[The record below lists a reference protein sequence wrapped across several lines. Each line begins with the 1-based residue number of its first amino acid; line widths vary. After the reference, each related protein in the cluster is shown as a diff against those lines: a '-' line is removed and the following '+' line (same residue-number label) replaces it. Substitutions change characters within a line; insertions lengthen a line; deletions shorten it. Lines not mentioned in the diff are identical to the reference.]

1 MAEAALKIEPRELAA
16 VRRFEIPDLTT
27 HGPWLLKRFMQ
38 KRQDLSE
45 GQIAGWL
52 RGRIYD
58 NEHLFLYQDNAV
70 AMAQLIHA
78 PGLKMV
84 KVVQE
89 HFVWAKNR
97 DDKSQIEFVADFYDH
112 IKGWAKRLE
121 AERIIVCEDTDVPKS
136 VIQQRLGRVYDTTVS
151 HARVV

>member
-1 MAEAALKIEPRELAA
+1 MAEAALKVEPRELVF
-16 VRRFEIPDLTT
+16 VRRFEVADLTT

-38 KRQDLSE
+38 KRPDLSE

-97 DDKSQIEFVADFYDH
+97 EDKTQIDHAADFYDH
-112 IKGWAKRLE
+112 MKAWAQRLG

-136 VIQQRLGRVYDTTVS
+136 IIQQRLGRVYDTTVS
-151 HARVV
+151 HARV

>member
-1 MAEAALKIEPRELAA
+1 MAEATLKIEPRELGF
-16 VRRFEIPDLTT
+16 VRRFEVADLST
-27 HGPWLLKRFMQ
+27 HGPWLVKRFMQ
-38 KRQDLSE
+38 KRPDLTE

-89 HFVWAKNR
+89 HFVWIRNR
-97 DDKSQIEFVADFYDH
+97 EDKTQIEAAADFYDYV
-112 IKGWAKRLE
+112 KGWAKRLE
-121 AERIIVCEDTDVPKS
+121 AERIIVCEDSDVPKT

-151 HARVV
+151 HARV

>member
-1 MAEAALKIEPRELAA
+1 MAEAAVKVEPRELVF
-16 VRRFEIPDLTT
+16 VRRFEIADLTT
-27 HGPWLLKRFMQ
+27 HGPWLMKRFTQ
-38 KRQDLSE
+38 KRPDLQE
-45 GQIAGWL
+45 QQIAGWL

-70 AMAQLIHA
+70 AMAQLVHS

-89 HFVWAKNR
+89 HFVWVRNR
-97 DDKSQIEFVADFYDH
+97 EDKTQLDHAADFYDH
-112 IKGWAKRLE
+112 MKVWAQRLS

-136 VIQQRLGRVYDTTVS
+136 LIQQRLGRVYDTTVS
-151 HARVV
+151 HARV

>member
-1 MAEAALKIEPRELAA
+1 MAEAVLKIEPRELSF
-16 VRRFEIPDLTT
+16 VRRFELADLTT
-27 HGPWLLKRFMQ
+27 HGPWLLRRFMQ
-38 KRQDLSE
+38 KRPDLSE

-70 AMAQLIHA
+70 AMTQLVHS

-89 HFVWAKNR
+89 HFVWMKNR
-97 DDKSQIEFVADFYDH
+97 EDKAQLEHVADFYDH
-112 IKGWAKRLE
+112 IKVWAQRIG

-136 VIQQRLGRVYDTTVS
+136 IIQQRLGRVYDTTVS
-151 HARVV
+151 HARV

>member
-1 MAEAALKIEPRELAA
+1 MAETAVKIEPREPAF
-16 VRRFEIPDLTT
+16 VRRFELADLAT

-38 KRQDLSE
+38 KRPDLTE
-45 GQIAGWL
+45 MQIAGWL

-89 HFVWAKNR
+89 HFVWTKNR
-97 DDKSQIEFVADFYDH
+97 EDKGQVEFAADFYDH
-112 IKGWAKRLE
+112 MKVWAQRLG

-136 VIQQRLGRVYDTTVS
+136 IIQQRLGRVYDTTVS
-151 HARVV
+151 HARV

>member
-1 MAEAALKIEPRELAA
+1 MMAEAALKVEPRELTF
-16 VRRFEIPDLTT
+16 VRRFEVADLTT

-38 KRQDLSE
+38 KRPDLAE

-89 HFVWAKNR
+89 HFVWVK
-97 DDKSQIEFVADFYDH
+97 DKGDKDQIDCAADFYDH
-112 IKGWAKRLE
+112 MKVWAQRLG

-136 VIQQRLGRVYDTTVS
+136 VIQQRIGRVYDTTVS
-151 HARVV
+151 HARV

>member
-1 MAEAALKIEPRELAA
+1 MAEAAVKIEPRELAF
-16 VRRFEIPDLTT
+16 VRRFEQADLTT
-27 HGPWLLKRFMQ
+27 HGPWLMKRFMLKLPDVREQ
-38 KRQDLSE
+38 YI
-45 GQIAGWL
+45 GGYL
-52 RGRIYD
+52 RGLVSD

-97 DDKSQIEFVADFYDH
+97 EDKTQIDHAADFYDH
-112 IKGWAKRLE
+112 MKAWAQRLG

-136 VIQQRLGRVYDTTVS
+136 VIQQRIGRVYDTTVS
-151 HARVV
+151 HARV